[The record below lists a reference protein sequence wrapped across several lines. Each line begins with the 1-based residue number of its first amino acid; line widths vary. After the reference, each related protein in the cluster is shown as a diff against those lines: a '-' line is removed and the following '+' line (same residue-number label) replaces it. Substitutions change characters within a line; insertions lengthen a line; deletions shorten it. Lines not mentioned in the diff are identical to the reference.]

1 MRRREPSS
9 PGTGMSWGVRSIVL
23 AFVAAWSL
31 GACAGVEVISGPGGT
46 GTGSGPIVG
55 TGPVSGGGGS
65 TSTQLLGTWT
75 RAILLA
81 DDVGNVHESRT
92 TWEFRQ
98 DGSAIRNVVAWNL
111 TQGYYDTI
119 VTVAQWRASG
129 SQLTLTYIAPA
140 MGTAAY
146 AFSINGDILTIG
158 PDQYARIR

>member
-1 MRRREPSS
+1 MSRAVRR
-9 PGTGMSWGVRSIVL
+9 IVF
-23 AFVAAWSL
+23 AFAAAWSL
-31 GACAGVEVISGPGGT
+31 GACAGVEVISGTDGS

-55 TGPVSGGGGS
+55 TGPVWGGGGGS

-98 DGSAIRNVVAWNL
+98 DGSAIRNVIAWNL

-119 VTVAQWRASG
+119 VTVAQWRTTG
-129 SQLTLTYIAPA
+129 SQLTITYIAPA
-140 MGTAAY
+140 LGTAAY